1 MSICTAKYILTTD
14 VYVAS
19 MQRHYSL
26 RLRREFKIL
35 LKVACALLLALVV
48 FLTFVGIVLPYDR
61 PAPYWAF
68 ALIAMIS
75 VYGLVHDRVNVW
87 HWKRRFRKNPHGT
100 NNEVEWTF
108 ANDAVRMKTPLG
120 EATVKWEAFVK
131 IIDLPR
137 WFLVLPYEGPFF
149 LDTVHFLRVRSVR
162 RDCSGDDSQKR
173 MSIHAASLTRESVE
187 LC

>member
-131 IIDLPR
+131 IIDLPDG
-137 WFLVLPYEGPFF
+137 FLFYHTKVLFSWIPFTSF
-149 LDTVHFLRVRSVR
+149 ESDQCVGTVRGMIAKSECPFTPR
-162 RDCSGDDSQKR
+162 
-173 MSIHAASLTRESVE
+173 A
-187 LC
+187 